1 MAKHTGQGRLVGMIN
16 DRYQIQ
22 NPNGSWSKFDRAGR
36 LIATKVT
43 PGPYANVAKRET
55 HPKGAR

>member
-1 MAKHTGQGRLVGMIN
+1 MAKQTGEGRLVGMIN

-22 NPNGSWSKFDRAGR
+22 NPDGSWSKFDRTGR

-43 PGPYANVAKRET
+43 SGPYANVQKRQS
-55 HPKGAR
+55 HPKSAR